1 MIYTCTMNPAIDLFV
16 EMDTFEEN
24 VVNRSKYEEYQ
35 PNGKGVNVSLILKQ
49 LSIDS
54 TALGFLGGFSGEFI
68 KDELDDTGIK
78 TDFVKVDGITRIN
91 TFVQS
96 NNGEY
101 KIVNRGPV
109 IDEQTQRKLLAQ
121 IEHLTSED
129 TLFVNGSLP
138 RGVDSSILV
147 EMAKLSLKK
156 GFKVIWDISDSI
168 LKELLKYRP
177 YLIKP
182 NVDEFKEIFLSD
194 KDNSEEEMIQ
204 KAIQMVDNGVENIII
219 SNGGDGAWL
228 INDKG
233 VFISNA
239 PKGKVVNTACSGDT
253 MLATFYGIYQK
264 TNDEIESLKTAVAA
278 GSSTAFRPG
287 LTDFKDVEYL
297 KTEINV
303 SDY

>member
-54 TALGFLGGFSGEFI
+54 TALGFLGGFSGKFI